1 MSSRLTVQIYVI
13 LSEYEKTGKGTLLGA
28 KKVIRHILAKETA
41 FRWQGNGVSSPT
53 IPRIVP
59 EPKKQPRKTGGQN
72 VSEVVKKLRYFCS
85 FQLRRGKLAL
95 FTSFCEMKCTNDAS
109 FCDGCGRNSLNL

>member
-59 EPKKQPRKTGGQN
+59 EPKKHIGVAIHVLEFAVN
-72 VSEVVKKLRYFCS
+72 LKLMFFS
-85 FQLRRGKLAL
+85 
-95 FTSFCEMKCTNDAS
+95 
-109 FCDGCGRNSLNL
+109 